1 MNKPNHNLVLGL
13 LLGLSSGQAAYANPT
28 GAEVINGQVTF
39 AQPDANTLNI
49 TNSNGAVINWQ
60 QFSIQQNEITR
71 FIQDSA
77 NSAVLNR
84 IVGQDPSALLG
95 QLLSNGRVFLIN
107 PNGIVFGPN
116 SVIDT
121 AGLIASTLDMT
132 DEDFINQNLTF
143 RGDNAADIQNQGYIK
158 AGANGDIFLIAP
170 NIENSGIIETEGG
183 EIILAAGE
191 SVTIAS
197 LDSDDIIFDVQ
208 APENEVVNL
217 GEMITNGGAA
227 RMFAGTIKHSGSIN
241 ANSISVDENGKVQ
254 LFAQADIEITT
265 DAIITANGTSGGEV
279 KIESESGTVWNSGT
293 IEATGSEQQGGYVE
307 VLGERVALLDEAS
320 INASGETGE
329 TGGGEVLVGGDYQGK
344 NTEVK
349 NAKQTYIG
357 KDTSIKADAI
367 TNGDGGK
374 VIVWADETTQ
384 FYGDISAKGGSES
397 GDGGFVET
405 SGKEYLEALGR
416 VNASATNGNA
426 GEWLLDPRDVVLQIV
441 APTPTTDNSSN
452 GSFDSGTPNVFTPTA
467 DTAVAD
473 IDQIVVSL
481 ESGTSVT
488 ITTTDVSG
496 FQSGDITVIDPISVT
511 LNSGNVLFT
520 LDADNNI
527 VINNNITASGANTLA
542 LGLNAP
548 GTITINGDIN
558 TNGGFIDALS
568 MGAGNVLFSG
578 TRIINSDFN
587 ALTLTID
594 GADDVSF
601 NGITNTFNLIHSAGT
616 LGGSGTMNVATA
628 WTPTGGTTNI
638 NSLVLGGGSSSTVS
652 STVSGTTTITNQGAL
667 TLSGTINPVLI
678 NQGFLI
684 LNSGTI
690 NSNYDNQGLL
700 TVIGGTSTLGG
711 TASQSSGITLLSGG
725 TLSTAILN
733 INGGVLHGDGT
744 IAGTVN
750 NNGGLVTPGN
760 ILGTLNI
767 TGNYVQAAG
776 GTFQADLG
784 GVTTAGTDY
793 DLLNVT
799 GNVTLAGT
807 LDIQLANGFTGTLGD
822 QFDIINS
829 ASVSGDFTTITTP
842 LSLINTPNFPLSG
855 DYQIEIGTTAVDAT
869 TNVIVTVD
877 SQGELEQFFSENLF
891 VLFSSDEEG
900 DEKKIVLA
908 CQ

>member
-1 MNKPNHNLVLGL
+1 MNKLNYNLVLGL

-28 GAEVINGQVTF
+28 GAEIINGQVTF
-39 AQPDANTLNI
+39 VQPDANTLNI

-107 PNGIVFGPN
+107 PNGILFGPN

-143 RGDNAADIQNQGYIK
+143 KGDNAADIQNQGYIK
-158 AGANGDIFLIAP
+158 AGENGDIFLIAP

-191 SVTIAS
+191 SIMIAS
-197 LDSDDIIFDVQ
+197 LDSDDIVFDVQ
-208 APENEVVNL
+208 APENEAVNL
-217 GEMITNGGAA
+217 GKMITNGGAA
-227 RMFAGTIKHSGSIN
+227 RMFAGTIKQAGSIN
-241 ANSISVDENGKVQ
+241 ANSISVDENGNVQ
-254 LFAQADIEITT
+254 LFAQADIEITS
-265 DAIITANGTSGGEV
+265 DAMIAANGSMGGKI
-279 KIESESGTVWNSGT
+279 KIESDTGTVWNSGT
-293 IEATGSEQQGGYVE
+293 IEAKGEEGQGGQVE
-307 VLGERVALLDEAS
+307 VLGERVAVLDEAS
-320 INASGETGE
+320 IDASGE
-329 TGGGEVLVGGDYQGK
+329 TGGGEILVGGDYQGK
-344 NTEVK
+344 NDDVK
-349 NAKQTYIG
+349 NARQTYIG
-357 KDTSIKADAI
+357 KDVSIKADAI
-367 TNGDGGK
+367 TSGDGGK

-384 FYGDISAKGGSES
+384 FYGEISAKGGSES

-405 SGKEYLEALGR
+405 SGKEYLEALGQ

-481 ESGTSVT
+481 EGGTSVT

-542 LGLNAP
+542 LGLDAT

-558 TNGGFIDALS
+558 TNNGFIDALS

-578 TRIINSDFN
+578 TRIINSDLN

-601 NGITNTFNLIHSAGT
+601 NGITNTFSLIHSAGT
-616 LGGSGTMNVATA
+616 LAGSGTMNVAST
-628 WTPTGGTTNI
+628 WNPTGGTTNI
-638 NSLVLGGGSSSTVS
+638 NSLVLGPGSFNTVS
-652 STVSGTTTITNQGAL
+652 STVSGTTVITNQGNL
-667 TLSGTINPVLI
+667 TLSGGTINPNFI
-678 NQGFLI
+678 
-684 LNSGTI
+684 
-690 NSNYDNQGLL
+690 NQGLL
-700 TVIGGTSTLGG
+700 TEVGGGTLGG
-711 TASQSSGITLLSGG
+711 TATQSSGITFLSGG
-725 TLSTAILN
+725 TLTITTLN
-733 INGGVLHGDGT
+733 INGGLLHGDGT

-776 GTFQADLG
+776 GTFQADIG
-784 GVTTAGTDY
+784 GLTTAGTDY

-799 GNVTLAGT
+799 GNVLLAGT
-807 LDIQLANGFTGTLGD
+807 LDIQLANGFTSTLGD

-829 ASVSGDFTTITTP
+829 ASVSGDFTTVTSPFTVIKTPNTP
-842 LSLINTPNFPLSG
+842 LTG
-855 DYQIEIGTTAVDAT
+855 DYQIEIGATTVDAT
-869 TNVIVTVD
+869 NDVIVTVN
-877 SQGELEQFFSENLF
+877 SQDELEKFFSEDLF
-891 VLFSSDEEG
+891 ILFSSNEEG
-900 DEKKIVLA
+900 DDKKIVLA